1 MNRFSVAIATSK
13 VAGGLALAALG
24 TVAIT
29 PAAQAA
35 TPYSYFENFEDGL
48 LNTPG
53 VSVDG
58 GSVLGPQPIPNL
70 IDSVEGAQPGFG
82 STGVSYYSSGR
93 RNLRFTFDEAVLGM
107 LPTKAG
113 ITWTDVGFVFN
124 DAGAEVLTNGNGE
137 NVVFKA
143 FGASDNTLVT
153 ITRILGDGFFSGQTE
168 EDSVF
173 EYFFA
178 GGIKAIEIGMP
189 NSGDWEVDGLRYSA
203 EVPTPALLPG
213 LIGLGVGM
221 WRKRKGE
228 QVEQSS

>member
-1 MNRFSVAIATSK
+1 MNRFSVAIAASK

-35 TPYSYFENFEDGL
+35 TPYSIVETFEDGL

-53 VSVDG
+53 VSVVG
-58 GSVLGPQPIPNL
+58 GSVLGPGGL
-70 IDSVEGAQPGFG
+70 TDSVQGANSPNGSNGF
-82 STGVSYYSSGR
+82 SYYSSGS
-93 RNLRFTFDEAVLGM
+93 RNLRFTFDAAVLGM

-124 DAGAEVLTNGNGE
+124 DKGNQVLTNGDE
-137 NVVFKA
+137 KVVFKA
-143 FGASDNTLVT
+143 FGASDNLLVT
-153 ITRILGDGFFSGQTE
+153 IERILGDAAFSGETD
-168 EDSVF
+168 EDSIF

-178 GGIKAIEIGMP
+178 GGIGAIEIGMP
-189 NSGDWEVDGLRYSA
+189 NSGDWEVDNLTYSA

-228 QVEQSS
+228 QLEQSS